1 MGSDVP
7 RARLSI
13 RSRNTQARP
22 AVAKCQVTT
31 PRPAR
36 SRKATRE
43 NGPNP
48 RSRTWN
54 RGSRRHRGPA
64 GHGSEGEFYIGLQ
77 QPLLKN
83 PLKNQTRGRAAQVL
97 AIGEP
102 HSGRQI
108 QATDA
113 RREGG
118 DGTTPAPR
126 PLDFTGYFRLS
137 VNTCN
142 RTHYRLTA
150 RTTFAC
156 DGWLPIWTST
166 GKFPSSMPSGTWT
179 LT

>member
-118 DGTTPAPR
+118 SWWAQKTPTM
-126 PLDFTGYFRLS
+126 PLDCAGQ
-137 VNTCN
+137 
-142 RTHYRLTA
+142 A
-150 RTTFAC
+150 RF
-156 DGWLPIWTST
+156 G
-166 GKFPSSMPSGTWT
+166 PSSTHLPAISRDA
-179 LT
+179 

>member
-1 MGSDVP
+1 MGLDVP

-13 RSRNTQARP
+13 RSRNP
-22 AVAKCQVTT
+22 AGKTCRGSQM
-31 PRPAR
+31 PR
-36 SRKATRE
+36 SRRPRDHGRPPRE

-118 DGTTPAPR
+118 SWWAQKTPTM
-126 PLDFTGYFRLS
+126 PLDCAGQAASGLR
-137 VNTCN
+137 
-142 RTHYRLTA
+142 RH
-150 RTTFAC
+150 
-156 DGWLPIWTST
+156 TSRRSHGT
-166 GKFPSSMPSGTWT
+166 LDLITSGE
-179 LT
+179 